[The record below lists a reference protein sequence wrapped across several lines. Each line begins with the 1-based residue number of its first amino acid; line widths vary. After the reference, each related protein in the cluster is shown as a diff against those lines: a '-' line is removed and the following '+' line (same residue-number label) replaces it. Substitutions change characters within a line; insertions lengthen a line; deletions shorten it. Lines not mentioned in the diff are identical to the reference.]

1 MRHAF
6 RPTLTTLALATLMAG
21 CASSGS
27 SSSGYYATA
36 LTNISGAKVNLTGN
50 RLDAWVGC
58 NHLSANARPDEAR
71 LDVGEI
77 ASTRMACQPGDERR
91 EKVLA
96 EFLKR
101 GPKLD
106 KTGDMWLLRDNVHAV
121 VVHTNTDPQLTH
133 ASFGP
138 NPAGP
143 SADASDSALAMDRA
157 NKHERREQ
165 TASRPAPQQQAPQVA
180 ATTAPQATPEPAPT
194 VETTAPQQPAP
205 KRVAERPRL
214 QFYSQVDAGAPV
226 THARTRAVAQ
236 APRVEPVS
244 IAPERTP
251 IGVSNEIHTGDTVAP
266 ATRTV
271 AQAPAST
278 DTAPER
284 APIGVSNEI
293 HTGDTVAPAPARTVA
308 QTPAAPASINTAA
321 EREPIGVSNEIRTGN
336 TVAPAPA
343 RTVAQTPAAPASINT
358 AAEREPIGV
367 SNEIRTGDTVAPAPT
382 RTVAQAPTAA
392 EPINTASEQ
401 APVALNDRIHTGDTV
416 AAAQQTGTSQAPSA
430 QSRPAPREATTMA
443 LAPREAV
450 QATRLSQNDT
460 PVLAQQ
466 SPRLD
471 LWEQMGADS
480 WQLAPQHT
488 PSESTTPWQPAVETS
503 RHAWFASLLK
513 GDTESELPD
522 MTVTAPREIRSYA
535 VRESNQWVLY
545 SGEPINQ
552 SQEKV
557 LSDEPHRQ
565 EAAPELTDR
574 DSGDDSSVITTS
586 RLDESA
592 LERGVR
598 ATTSRALNWLS
609 ARWQA

>member
-71 LDVGEI
+71 LDVGDI
-77 ASTRMACQPGDERR
+77 ASTQMACQPSDERR

-138 NPAGP
+138 NPAATG
-143 SADASDSALAMDRA
+143 ADNGAAESALAMDRA
-157 NKHERREQ
+157 IERESREQ
-165 TASRPAPQQQAPQVA
+165 AASRSAPQQQAPQMA
-180 ATTAPQATPEPAPT
+180 ATPAPQAAPEPAPAVKT
-194 VETTAPQQPAP
+194 AAATAPQSSAP
-205 KRVAERPRL
+205 EPVAERAHL

-226 THARTRAVAQ
+226 THARSRAVAQ
-236 APRVEPVS
+236 APATEPVAA
-244 IAPERTP
+244 APERAP
-251 IGVSNEIHTGDTVAP
+251 IGVGNEIHTGDTVASAP
-266 ATRTV
+266 ARTV
-271 AQAPAST
+271 AQAPVQAPVTTAS
-278 DTAPER
+278 ER
-284 APIGVSNEI
+284 APIGMGNEI
-293 HTGDTVAPAPARTVA
+293 RTGDTVAPAPARTVA
-308 QTPAAPASINTAA
+308 QASTV
-321 EREPIGVSNEIRTGN
+321 ERAPIGLENELNTGN
-336 TVAPAPA
+336 
-343 RTVAQTPAAPASINT
+343 
-358 AAEREPIGV
+358 
-367 SNEIRTGDTVAPAPT
+367 TVAPAPT
-382 RTVAQAPTAA
+382 RTVAQAPSAA
-392 EPINTASEQ
+392 EPINTASERAPVGLGNEIRTGDTVAPARTVAQ
-401 APVALNDRIHTGDTV
+401 APSAAEPINTASEREPVTLSAQMHTGDTV
-416 AAAQQTGTSQAPSA
+416 APAQQA
-430 QSRPAPREATTMA
+430 QVARTRPAPRGATTMA
-443 LAPREAV
+443 LAPSVAV
-450 QATRLSQNDT
+450 QATKMTGEETRDVAL
-460 PVLAQQ
+460 Q

-471 LWEQMGADS
+471 LWQQMGADG

-488 PSESTTPWQPAVETS
+488 PSDSENAPWQPAVETS
-503 RHAWFASLLK
+503 RLAWFASLLK
-513 GDTESELPD
+513 GDTAGNLPD
-522 MTVTAPREIRSYA
+522 MTVTAPRDIRSYA

-545 SGEPINQ
+545 SGEPIDQ
-552 SQEKV
+552 AQQKV
-557 LSDEPHRQ
+557 LSDDSHQ
-565 EAAPELTDR
+565 EGKSHELTER
-574 DSGDDSSVITTS
+574 DSVSDKDIITTS

-598 ATTSRALNWLS
+598 ATTSRALSWLS

>member
-71 LDVGEI
+71 LDVGDI
-77 ASTRMACQPGDERR
+77 ASTQMACQPSDERR

-138 NPAGP
+138 NPAATG
-143 SADASDSALAMDRA
+143 ADNGATESALAMDRA
-157 NKHERREQ
+157 IERESLEQ
-165 TASRPAPQQQAPQVA
+165 AASRPAPHQQAPQQQAQQVA
-180 ATTAPQATPEPAPT
+180 ATPAPRTTPEPAPAVRT
-194 VETTAPQQPAP
+194 AATAPQPSAP
-205 KRVAERPRL
+205 EPVAERPHL
-214 QFYSQVDAGAPV
+214 QFYSQVGAGAPV
-226 THARTRAVAQ
+226 TRARSRAMAQ
-236 APRVEPVS
+236 APAAEPVDT
-244 IAPERTP
+244 APERSS
-251 IGVSNEIHTGDTVAP
+251 IGMSNEIHTGNTVAP
-266 ATRTV
+266 ARTV
-271 AQAPAST
+271 AQAPVN
-278 DTAPER
+278 TAPER
-284 APIGVSNEI
+284 APIGMGNEI
-293 HTGDTVAPAPARTVA
+293 RTGDTVAPAPARTVA
-308 QTPAAPASINTAA
+308 QAPAAAEPINTAS
-321 EREPIGVSNEIRTGN
+321 ER
-336 TVAPAPA
+336 AP
-343 RTVAQTPAAPASINT
+343 V
-358 AAEREPIGV
+358 GLG
-367 SNEIRTGDTVAPAPT
+367 NEIRTGDTVAPAPA
-382 RTVAQAPTAA
+382 RTVAQAPTTAA
-392 EPINTASEQ
+392 EPINTAAEQ
-401 APVALNDRIHTGDTV
+401 EPIALNGQIQTGDTL
-416 AAAQQTGTSQAPSA
+416 APAQQAQVA
-430 QSRPAPREATTMA
+430 QSRSAPRGATTMA
-443 LAPREAV
+443 LAPSDAV
-450 QATRLSQNDT
+450 QATRMTGEVSRDVAL
-460 PVLAQQ
+460 Q

-471 LWEQMGADS
+471 LWQQMGADG

-488 PSESTTPWQPAVETS
+488 PSDSAPWQPAVETS
-503 RHAWFASLLK
+503 RLAWFASLLK
-513 GDTESELPD
+513 GDTASNLPD
-522 MTVTAPREIRSYA
+522 VTVTAPREIRSYA

-545 SGEPINQ
+545 SGEPIDQ
-552 SQEKV
+552 AQQKV
-557 LSDEPHRQ
+557 LSDEPHQ
-565 EAAPELTDR
+565 QDKSHELTER
-574 DSGDDSSVITTS
+574 DSVSDKGVITTS

-598 ATTSRALNWLS
+598 ATTSRALSWLS